1 MDIAI
6 DPQWQ
11 QLALYAVGAA
21 LVLIVL
27 FNIPFIGRALR
38 ALFSFALFAFCLFL
52 LFSQMSFQP
61 GLSDLTRKLGLDS
74 QQVTGDT
81 VRIRMSPD
89 GHFWASATLN
99 GHPHRML
106 IDSGATITAISS
118 DTAAA
123 SGIEAGTPLTPI
135 VMRTANGAIP
145 VKTGTI
151 DTLKLGSIEAS
162 DLKVA
167 ISPSLGDID
176 VLGMNFLS
184 QLQSW
189 RVEGRT
195 LILVPEKRGADP
207 TDVTKG

>member
-11 QLALYAVGAA
+11 QLALYAIGAA
-21 LVLIVL
+21 LVLILL

-38 ALFSFALFAFCLFL
+38 ALFSFGLFAFCLFL

-61 GLSDLTRKLGLDS
+61 GLSDLTRKLGIDS

-89 GHFWASATLN
+89 GHFWASAMLN

-167 ISPSLGDID
+167 ISPALGDID

-184 QLQSW
+184 QLESW

-195 LILVPEKRGADP
+195 LILVPEKQDEDATSRTAD
-207 TDVTKG
+207 